1 MDLAGSGK
9 VPFIVTCKREK
20 KTPNSIK
27 RRKGHEEKNK
37 QSFSRN
43 TPFRRITL

>member
-1 MDLAGSGK
+1 MDSVGSGK
-9 VPFIVTCKREK
+9 VPFMVTCKHEN
-20 KTPNSIK
+20 KTPDSII

-43 TPFRRITL
+43 TSFRRITL